1 MSRDNVIQRRGT
13 KRKQRSM
20 TAQENDRL
28 PSCSGDRASRHEMN
42 GLVSKALLD
51 IICFHSLQT
60 WSFILYTSEHFINFL
75 QRSGDQY
82 VVDEVNIDDE
92 EENEFDD
99 ILHTPK
105 RRKLKTTTRYI
116 FETLFLEGQDSD
128 ITLFALNREWKLHKV
143 RFTTVK
149 QYWRRLVLTWY

>member
-1 MSRDNVIQRRGT
+1 MFSLPT
-13 KRKQRSM
+13 K
-20 TAQENDRL
+20 
-28 PSCSGDRASRHEMN
+28 
-42 GLVSKALLD
+42 
-51 IICFHSLQT
+51 
-60 WSFILYTSEHFINFL
+60 SFILYTSEHFINFL

-143 RFTTVK
+143 IFAVIK
-149 QYWRRLVLTWY
+149 